1 MSNDRYLYCVAYP
14 SSRMPGF
21 LCVNYVRDTKEAA
34 QQLAFGPGRTGFVL
48 AYAASECP
56 IEGQYLDFRKLEA
69 AGLI

>member
-1 MSNDRYLYCVAYP
+1 
-14 SSRMPGF
+14 MPGF
-21 LCVNYVRDTKEAA
+21 LCVNYVRESKEAA